1 MPLDAGEQPRGEQ
14 RVAAELKEILLR
26 ADRPHA
32 KQLLPE
38 LCEDGFNVTLRT
50 GAVNRSVRAS
60 MLRYLPGGMQ

>member
-26 ADRPHA
+26 ADLPHA

-38 LCEDGFNVTLRT
+38 LCEDGFDFTLQDRRR
-50 GAVNRSVRAS
+50 RSRA
-60 MLRYLPGGMQ
+60 LPAAQPGPGRAL